1 MARQHVQ
8 QAQQQAP
15 QPDIAPGEVELAREV
30 MREQGEDFTLA
41 EMTRIMDVA
50 GTLRREQA
58 LVEQQLN
65 LDELKAELRQ
75 RLLAAAQV
83 SGDAVTPE
91 QVDAAVEHYY
101 DRLHTYQEPPLS
113 VETALAHIYVRRG
126 AITKWAIA
134 IGVVVAT
141 FWGLLVA
148 GFLPGERR
156 EAKLASRAYQDVE
169 SSVAA
174 INKVSDEPDVEQEA
188 AAALATAKVLR
199 DEGKTEE
206 LKALGLKQEN
216 FLAKL
221 MRQYELTIPSTP
233 GEESAFPMD
242 YTDANS
248 KTVRSGYY
256 VIVEARAPDGTA
268 VKVPIR
274 DRQTGKTNF
283 TSRWAEQV
291 PEGVYDRLKADKQA
305 DGLLDERV
313 FGIKKRGERNL
324 QVRLQGSGDDSI
336 ERGGQLTQW

>member
-1 MARQHVQ
+1 MARQQ
-8 QAQQQAP
+8 YQQQAP
-15 QPDIAPGEVELAREV
+15 PAELDPVEVELARDV

-50 GTLRREQA
+50 GALRREQA

-65 LDELKAELRQ
+65 LDELKDELRQ
-75 RLLAAAQV
+75 RLLAAAEV
-83 SGDAVTPE
+83 SGDSVTPE

-101 DRLHTYQEPPLS
+101 DRLHTFEEPPLS
-113 VETALAHIYVRRG
+113 FETALAHVYVRRG
-126 AITKWAIA
+126 TIMKWAIA

-156 EAKLASRAYQDVE
+156 EAKLASRAYEAVE
-169 SSVAA
+169 KNVAA
-174 INKVSDEPDVEQEA
+174 IGKVSDESSIEEEA

-199 DEGKTEE
+199 DEGKIEDLRE
-206 LKALGLKQEN
+206 LGLKQEKL
-216 FLAKL
+216 LAAL

-274 DRQTGKTNF
+274 DRQTGKTNS

-291 PEGVYDRLKADKQA
+291 PEDVYNRLKADKQA
-305 DGLLDERV
+305 DGLLDERI

-324 QVRLQGSGDDSI
+324 QVRLNGSSDTAI